1 MVAELVTR
9 ALANVQAALAG
20 WPLGGAPAH
29 ALKTPEDRIAASADA
44 DAEAA
49 TTATTTTTTTTTTYN
64 LEPSRVE

>member
-1 MVAELVTR
+1 MVAELVTH

-44 DAEAA
+44 DAATTA
-49 TTATTTTTTTTTTYN
+49 TTATTTTTTTTTTATAATTTT
-64 LEPSRVE
+64 